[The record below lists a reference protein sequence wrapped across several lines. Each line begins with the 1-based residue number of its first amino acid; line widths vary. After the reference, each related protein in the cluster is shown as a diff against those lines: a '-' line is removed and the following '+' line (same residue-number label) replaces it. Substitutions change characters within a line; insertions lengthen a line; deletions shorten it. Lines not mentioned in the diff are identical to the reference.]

1 MQRLAFGVEYDGSQ
15 FAGWQQQAGQRA
27 VQSEL
32 KRAIG
37 TVADHSV
44 DLICGG
50 RTDAGVHAR
59 AQVVHVE
66 TSAERP
72 LRAWLLGVN
81 ANLPADLSVHWV
93 WPVPAHFHAR
103 FSAQARSYEYV
114 ILNRPTRSAL
124 AARRATCIH
133 APLDVA
139 LMQQAALHLL
149 GEHDFSAYRAA
160 GCQSRSPVRRID
172 CLAVSREADL
182 VRIEVTANAFLHH
195 MVRNIVGLLVEV
207 GRCAAPPEHA
217 LEVLRSRDRR
227 LNAATAPAEGLY
239 LTGVHY
245 PAAFGL
251 PASPGVEGG
260 ARSAIIAAR
269 W

>member
-1 MQRLAFGVEYDGSQ
+1 VQRLAFGVEYDGSR
-15 FAGWQQQAGQRA
+15 FSGWQQQPERRA

-37 TVADHSV
+37 MVADHPV

-59 AQVVHVE
+59 GQVVHVD
-66 TSAERP
+66 TSAVRS

-81 ANLPADLSVHWV
+81 ANLPDDLSVHWV
-93 WPVPAHFHAR
+93 WPVPTHFHAR
-103 FSAQARSYEYV
+103 FSALARSYRYV

-124 AARRATCIH
+124 AVRRATCIH
-133 APLDVA
+133 APLEVGP
-139 LMQQAALHLL
+139 MQQAAMHLL

-160 GCQSRSPVRRID
+160 DCQSRSPVRRIERVD
-172 CLAVSREADL
+172 VSRDEDR
-182 VRIEVTANAFLHH
+182 VTIDITANAFLHH
-195 MVRNIVGLLVEV
+195 MVRNIVGLLIEV
-207 GRCAAPPEHA
+207 GRGRAGPDRA
-217 LEVLRSRDRR
+217 LEVLQSRDRR
-227 LNAATAPAEGLY
+227 RNAATAPADGLY
-239 LTGVHY
+239 LVGVHY

-251 PASPGVEGG
+251 PASPGVEGA

>member
-1 MQRLAFGVEYDGSQ
+1 VQRLAFGVEYDGSL
-15 FAGWQQQAGQRA
+15 FSGWQQQPARRA

-37 TVADHSV
+37 VVADHPV

-59 AQVVHVE
+59 GQVVHVDIAAVR
-66 TSAERP
+66 S
-72 LRAWLLGVN
+72 LRSWLLGVN
-81 ANLPADLSVHWV
+81 SNLPSDLSVQWV
-93 WPVPAHFHAR
+93 WPVPSHFHAR
-103 FSAQARSYEYV
+103 FSALARGYQYE
-114 ILNRPTRSAL
+114 ILNRATRSAL

-160 GCQSRSPVRRID
+160 DCQSRSPVRRID
-172 CLAVSREADL
+172 RLEVSREGDR
-182 VRIEVTANAFLHH
+182 VTIVVTANAFLHH
-195 MVRNIVGLLVEV
+195 MVRNIAGLLIEV
-207 GRCAAPPEHA
+207 GRGRAAPDRA
-217 LEVLRSRDRR
+217 LEVLQSRERR
-227 LNAATAPAEGLY
+227 LNAATAPAAGLY
-239 LTGVHY
+239 LVGVHY

-251 PASPGVEGG
+251 PASPGVEGA